1 MATPVIKNLRL
12 LDNTILVLPD
22 SPGANVTT
30 GLVKFHRSMGGTSL
44 SVLINEAEQH
54 VLFVNSMATEVVVGG
69 VTYWAMPHMA
79 VVGFIP

>member
-22 SPGANVTT
+22 THGAKETT
-30 GLVKFHRSMGGTSL
+30 GFVKFRRSRDGTSL
-44 SVLINEAEQH
+44 SVHLNEAEQH
-54 VLFVNSMATEVVVGG
+54 VLFVNSMATEVVVNG
-69 VTYWAMPHMA
+69 VTYWAMPYMA